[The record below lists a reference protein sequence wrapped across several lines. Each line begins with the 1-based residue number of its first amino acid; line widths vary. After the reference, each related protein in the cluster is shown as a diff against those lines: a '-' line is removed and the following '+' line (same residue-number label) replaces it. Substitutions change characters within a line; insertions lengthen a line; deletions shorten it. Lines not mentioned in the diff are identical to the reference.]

1 MKVKI
6 VTIAIGLS
14 LAISAARGTPVLNI
28 FEAGEQ
34 LFVSFNGSKPSF
46 ATIMPIIPPC
56 GGCGEEWNIDFSSGW
71 TLNLDAFNHFGLFIE
86 LGEPEGGVDSNGH
99 PFENFI
105 RPENE
110 LTLNW
115 QSEHTGLAT
124 PGLVVTFPGGL
135 IDPNGNKFDVVVADV
150 PESGFTLSLL
160 GIGLAGLAW
169 FARFR
174 RRVKDC
180 RF

>member
-1 MKVKI
+1 MKLKI

-46 ATIMPIIPPC
+46 ATIMPITPPC
-56 GGCGEEWNIDFSSGW
+56 GGQCGEEWNIVFSSGW
-71 TLNLDAFNHFGLFIE
+71 TLDLDAFDHFGLFIE
-86 LGEPEGGVDSNGH
+86 LGEPEGGVDPNGF
-99 PFENFI
+99 PLENFI
-105 RPENE
+105 RAENE
-110 LTLNW
+110 LTLHW
-115 QSEHTGLAT
+115 ISEQAGMAT
-124 PGLVVTFPGGL
+124 PGNVMTVPGGV
-135 IDPNGNKFDVVVADV
+135 INPNGEKFDVILADV

-174 RRVKDC
+174 RTVM
-180 RF
+180 